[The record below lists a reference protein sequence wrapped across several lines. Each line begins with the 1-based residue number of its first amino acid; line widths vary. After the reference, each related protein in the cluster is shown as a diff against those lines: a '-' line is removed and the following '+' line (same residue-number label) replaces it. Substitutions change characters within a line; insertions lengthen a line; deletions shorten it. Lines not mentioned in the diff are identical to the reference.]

1 MIPDGG
7 APGQGK
13 GIQGIFSLVNPAG
26 FWGGL
31 NLFLKI

>member
-1 MIPDGG
+1 LDETDNCSDGG

-26 FWGGL
+26 FWGD
-31 NLFLKI
+31 